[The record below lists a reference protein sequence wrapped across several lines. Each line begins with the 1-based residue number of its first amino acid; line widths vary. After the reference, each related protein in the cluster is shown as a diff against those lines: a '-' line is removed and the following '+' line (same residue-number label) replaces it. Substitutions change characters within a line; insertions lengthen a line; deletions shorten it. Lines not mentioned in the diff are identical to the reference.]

1 MSFEKLLM
9 QPPKHGPDEV
19 YDGHYGVFS
28 KKKMAALLN
37 VRAAASWAIR
47 QFFRREGFTEG
58 TTATI
63 VNIACSCENPYAS
76 FPLEF
81 YGGEAYLS
89 QSAQL
94 QLEPIVIRLKRRVFT
109 SAMSFRAENFD
120 DPESPGRRLSEF
132 SLAEIEMPFEN
143 VTVDEAFTQ
152 LSDLVEQFIK
162 YVIAETLANQRV
174 ALELLGANVDTLST
188 WIEKPFARITWNDAS
203 RILKAVPAVPCDLG
217 IAQERTILRHLDNV
231 PTLLSGHPSPIK
243 FFNIKRTQDNSRCYS
258 VDLLMQPMG
267 EILGGALREESVD
280 RVCDCLRDSKVAEF
294 LQERGGDGE

>member
-19 YDGHYGVFS
+19 YSGHYGVFS
-28 KKKMAALLN
+28 KNKMAALLD

-47 QFFRREGFTEG
+47 QFFRREGFTEV

-63 VNIACSCENPYAS
+63 VNIAGSCENPYAS

-120 DPESPGRRLSEF
+120 DPP
-132 SLAEIEMPFEN
+132 
-143 VTVDEAFTQ
+143 
-152 LSDLVEQFIK
+152 
-162 YVIAETLANQRV
+162 
-174 ALELLGANVDTLST
+174 
-188 WIEKPFARITWNDAS
+188 
-203 RILKAVPAVPCDLG
+203 
-217 IAQERTILRHLDNV
+217 
-231 PTLLSGHPSPIK
+231 
-243 FFNIKRTQDNSRCYS
+243 
-258 VDLLMQPMG
+258 
-267 EILGGALREESVD
+267 
-280 RVCDCLRDSKVAEF
+280 
-294 LQERGGDGE
+294 